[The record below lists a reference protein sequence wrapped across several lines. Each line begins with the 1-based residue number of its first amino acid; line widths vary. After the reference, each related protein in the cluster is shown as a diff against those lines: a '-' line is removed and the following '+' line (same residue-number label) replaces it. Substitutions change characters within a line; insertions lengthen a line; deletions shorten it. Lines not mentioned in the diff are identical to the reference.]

1 MPVKVN
7 HISVAAL
14 VDSGSSINIISKSFY
29 DSLPDT
35 CKTSICSVSEKIVL
49 ANNQSVNIVGKCT
62 VKIQVPQGK
71 HWIHTY
77 ILTQSSHPLI
87 LGTSY
92 LISKKIVLDFSSLSV
107 SNKTAK
113 VKLQKHVTV
122 DPNSEL
128 LIWGKVANF
137 ILQGQTGMCQNSSH
151 LLKSGLLISKAVVT
165 VNSHKTVPIKLLN
178 PTNDQI
184 FISRGDIIASF
195 EPFTEDYMLINA
207 DEKGKH
213 FVQNVQLDKRSH
225 TSGEETESKFLSNFE
240 LPKHLSTDEQRKIS
254 QFLIQYKD
262 LFVTDENPR
271 LGYTELVKHN
281 ICLKPDFKP
290 KHQQPYRLSP
300 DKKNV
305 LRDHLDELL
314 KQGIISPVQE
324 TEDIP
329 ITSPI
334 VLVSKRT
341 RPQSKITSMNKST
354 SLSQFRFCCD
364 FRYLNSQCQDF
375 RYSIPDLQDLTESFS
390 DRKPVF
396 LTSIDLS
403 SGFFQL
409 PISMESQR
417 YTAFNTCF
425 GSYKFLRLPM
435 GLSSAPASMQL
446 LMDKVLKGLT
456 FRSCLCY
463 LDDILIVSETFEDHI
478 GDLNEVFNRLATAGL
493 KLGPKK
499 CSFAQSSCVFLGHL
513 ISKDGIQPPADRVSA
528 VLDMPSPTSV
538 KDLRRAIGLFNW
550 FRKYIQNFSAEV
562 DPMTKLLKKSVK
574 FKWGIEQE
582 QAFKK
587 VKTLLAN
594 SPVLAFPKYDL
605 PFYLA
610 VDTSC
615 KGIGYMLYQQHPM
628 DDSSEEL
635 RVIRFGSK

>member
-1 MPVKVN
+1 
-7 HISVAAL
+7 
-14 VDSGSSINIISKSFY
+14 
-29 DSLPDT
+29 
-35 CKTSICSVSEKIVL
+35 
-49 ANNQSVNIVGKCT
+49 
-62 VKIQVPQGK
+62 
-71 HWIHTY
+71 
-77 ILTQSSHPLI
+77 
-87 LGTSY
+87 
-92 LISKKIVLDFSSLSV
+92 
-107 SNKTAK
+107 
-113 VKLQKHVTV
+113 
-122 DPNSEL
+122 
-128 LIWGKVANF
+128 
-137 ILQGQTGMCQNSSH
+137 MCQNSSH

-225 TSGEETESKFLSNFE
+225 TSAANIT
-240 LPKHLSTDEQRKIS
+240 I
-254 QFLIQYKD
+254 LIQYKD

-341 RPQSKITSMNKST
+341 RPQSKNNSINKST

-364 FRYLNSQCQDF
+364 FS
-375 RYSIPDLQDLTESFS
+375 S
-390 DRKPVF
+390 DRRNVH
-396 LTSIDLS
+396 SH
-403 SGFFQL
+403 
-409 PISMESQR
+409 
-417 YTAFNTCF
+417 
-425 GSYKFLRLPM
+425 
-435 GLSSAPASMQL
+435 
-446 LMDKVLKGLT
+446 KVLAFSWT
-456 FRSCLCY
+456 S
-463 LDDILIVSETFEDHI
+463 DI
-478 GDLNEVFNRLATAGL
+478 
-493 KLGPKK
+493 
-499 CSFAQSSCVFLGHL
+499 
-513 ISKDGIQPPADRVSA
+513 KDGTQPPADRVSA

-587 VKTLLAN
+587 VKTLLVN
-594 SPVLAFPKYDL
+594 SPVLAFPTYDL

-615 KGIGYMLYQQHPM
+615 KGIGYCCI
-628 DDSSEEL
+628 S
-635 RVIRFGSK
+635 VC